1 MSDPILKRM
10 FDLIYP
16 VGSVYI
22 SVNNTNPAVLFG
34 GTWVQIKDRFLLG
47 AGTTYSNGTTGG
59 ETSHTLTTGE
69 LPKTSFRIPHVA
81 AYDDCTVSGGGWK
94 QSGRTQMEKE
104 GAIQNVSNSGW
115 HIMSI
120 GNNESH
126 NNMPPYLVVYIWK
139 RTA

>member
-59 ETSHTLTTGE
+59 EASHTLTTGE

-81 AYDDCTVSGGGWK
+81 AYDDCTVSGGGVETKW
-94 QSGRTQMEKE
+94 SYTNG
-104 GAIQNVSNSGW
+104 
-115 HIMSI
+115 
-120 GNNESH
+120 
-126 NNMPPYLVVYIWK
+126 K
-139 RTA
+139 RRCNTKCLKFRVAYYEYR